1 MMIKQLFKRLTDT
14 DKFNEASIQLV
25 EGSGALGEKRPPF
38 DQRLAVNSFH
48 SWVHAAAS
56 INAFACAAT
65 PLRLY
70 VRSKGGTKL
79 YDTKKVPLH
88 RKQYMLGDGPGMA
101 APSSRTIRKLM
112 EMGDD
117 FEEVTDPHP
126 IIDLL
131 HNVNPFYN
139 GFDLTAM
146 RILYGELTGNAY
158 MAAIYNEQL
167 GVPDQLWPMPSQWTQ
182 VIPDR
187 KEFVKGYAYGQP
199 GNQILEFDKSEVI
212 HFRRPNPKDLF
223 YGMGKVEAAWGTIGI
238 NEAIHEMDSATYRNH
253 ARPDYA
259 VIVNGPSGET
269 TLNRFE
275 EHVAQKLQGTRK
287 AGRFLAMTGDVQLT
301 PLNFP
306 PKDLS
311 GREEVVEEIAAVF
324 GVPVTLLKANDPNLA
339 SATAGYGQWRE
350 GTILPL
356 LRMDEDELN
365 QSLIPMFGLEGE
377 AVLCYDSPVP
387 RDEQFN
393 LTKTQAAVSGGW
405 MTINEARLAEGR
417 EPYDDE
423 LADTPLI
430 NGQPLGATAAPAG
443 GLGLMSME
451 EVEESEPVEVEQ
463 QSAEKEPSVETT
475 SLTGPQIASMLKIA
489 EAVSSGSLSAGA
501 AEGLLEAAG
510 IDSDRASKIV
520 QAQYGY
526 SKPEE
531 EEEKDAIEDDDGLG
545 EVYATR
551 EEAEAAAERLGC
563 SGSHEHELRG
573 ETVYMPCDKMEDYT
587 ELTGE
592 SHDKAIDDVDL
603 QPSSEMA
610 SLAERGLKLREEH
623 GRGGTEV
630 GVARARNIKNRDNLS
645 PETVNRMH
653 SFFSRHR
660 VDLDAPAANP
670 SHEDYPSAG
679 VIAWLLWGGDPND
692 PSGAGAGW
700 AERKLEELER
710 AEEKA
715 PAKPSERIEGSD
727 RNPEGSA
734 SGSRG
739 GIEISDEQEKALKKK
754 VEEHNEKHGDKKGK
768 KVDLGMLKAVYRRG
782 AGAFSTSHRP
792 GMTRQQWSMARV
804 NAFLYLVRNGKPE
817 SSKYV
822 TDNDL
827 LPAGHPKKEDKKEKN
842 YECSCKNHTG
852 HTKSSDLIF
861 NKVPPEDI
869 YMPWVM
875 KDFKPVDNMTN
886 KEQFIERG
894 VQFSKQLNTVL
905 RRAVNDVVSDL
916 EKRKDLTKKEAKN
929 LVADAM
935 GEKFA
940 KELQKTSKKPLSSSL
955 GDGIKLGAKQLKL
968 MNAAPGVEVDKQTRN
983 KLAEIT
989 EAETIKFSDKIK
1001 KHYNV
1006 RVAKVLGDGIQKGET
1021 IPQLTKRV
1029 QDWAGKAND
1038 TKRGT
1043 RAHATMIARTETA
1056 RAAIRGQVA
1065 AYEESGVVKGKKWL
1079 LAAGG
1084 CVYCTAFAK
1093 QFGKAELG
1101 KPFVE
1106 KGTTLQTNSGTMTLD
1121 YENIEGPPLH
1131 PNCRCGLIADLGV

>member
-710 AEEKA
+710 AEEK
-715 PAKPSERIEGSD
+715 
-727 RNPEGSA
+727 
-734 SGSRG
+734 
-739 GIEISDEQEKALKKK
+739 
-754 VEEHNEKHGDKKGK
+754 
-768 KVDLGMLKAVYRRG
+768 
-782 AGAFSTSHRP
+782 
-792 GMTRQQWSMARV
+792 
-804 NAFLYLVRNGKPE
+804 
-817 SSKYV
+817 
-822 TDNDL
+822 
-827 LPAGHPKKEDKKEKN
+827 N